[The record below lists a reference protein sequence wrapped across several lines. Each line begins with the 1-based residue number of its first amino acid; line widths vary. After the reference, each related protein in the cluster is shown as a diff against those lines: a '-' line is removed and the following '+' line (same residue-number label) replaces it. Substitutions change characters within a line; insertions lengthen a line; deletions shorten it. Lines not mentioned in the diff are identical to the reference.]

1 MIYFKFSNE
10 LQEESSECGRRATL
24 ALAFKLMLSG
34 RPELLIQALSL
45 VSPTTR

>member
-1 MIYFKFSNE
+1 MLFNFSFKE
-10 LQEESSECGRRATL
+10 DSSECGKRATI

-45 VSPTTR
+45 VPTNTR